1 MAVRHA
7 FDGFWRGR
15 RVFVTGH
22 NGFKGAWLALWL
34 ESLGA
39 EVHGF
44 ALAAPA
50 GVPNHHEL
58 LGLRHA
64 QTIGDLRNPAAL
76 TAALQ
81 RFRPEIVFHLAA
93 QPLARRAYLE
103 PARTFETNVTG
114 LVNLLDAIR
123 VCPSVR
129 ALVSVTSHHG
139 LDHRDG
145 AFRGTMAAGTP
156 GPDPYSASK
165 ACAELVVDSYRA
177 SFLSHDDGRGFPV
190 DVATAHMSNVIG
202 GGDWSDDRLVPELVR
217 AAAGGAPARIR
228 SPDAMRPWLHVLDA
242 VCGYLLL
249 GRHLLQK
256 GTTATTGWRFDPGPL
271 ARWPVSR
278 LVAALSHEWQDM
290 RHEFVADT
298 VLACLDAGG
307 APGADEGAPSDDEV
321 ARTLGWRT
329 VWSPQR
335 SVAATADWYRGFL
348 RSGRIGSRQDLQRY
362 VDDAS
367 AAGLGWA
374 ASG

>member
-202 GGDWSDDRLVPELVR
+202 GGDRRL
-217 AAAGGAPARIR
+217 
-228 SPDAMRPWLHVLDA
+228 
-242 VCGYLLL
+242 
-249 GRHLLQK
+249 
-256 GTTATTGWRFDPGPL
+256 
-271 ARWPVSR
+271 VSR
-278 LVAALSHEWQDM
+278 LPALGPHRQPPGSAALRRRCIS
-290 RHEFVADT
+290 R
-298 VLACLDAGG
+298 
-307 APGADEGAPSDDEV
+307 
-321 ARTLGWRT
+321 RT
-329 VWSPQR
+329 
-335 SVAATADWYRGFL
+335 
-348 RSGRIGSRQDLQRY
+348 
-362 VDDAS
+362 
-367 AAGLGWA
+367 GLGRERLTRRSSRHPGGPPA
-374 ASG
+374 RSECVRPDRPTARPHGPSASGP